1 LRVARVPL
9 RAQVK
14 VYATLDVF
22 GLFANAKFEFLVTVQ
37 RQSEAEIAK
46 QVETQYQS
54 TAAGKVKTLE
64 DSIAENEQVCN
75 VRHAAYNAPD
85 PTCNIPLHASRQPRT
100 SRPRM
105 LTASSATRIAATCRS
120 APPSLSRWAT
130 GNYSAYVC
138 ICAA

>member
-1 LRVARVPL
+1 MSTIPSLPRLSLRVARVSL

-37 RQSEAEIAK
+37 RQSEAEIAQ

-75 VRHAAYNAPD
+75 MRHTTY
-85 PTCNIPLHASRQPRT
+85 
-100 SRPRM
+100 
-105 LTASSATRIAATCRS
+105 
-120 APPSLSRWAT
+120 
-130 GNYSAYVC
+130 
-138 ICAA
+138 